1 MGTPTTK
8 NLGLV
13 KAIHVGNNPPVNILM
28 LWYNTNP
35 MINQHYYY
43 DVITASWVSLAGGSI
58 LAINVSYD
66 NSISLLTATNVQAAI
81 DELDSILDG
90 LSFAASNI
98 TYDPIGS
105 GLTST
110 NVQDAIDEVV
120 GLIPTVS
127 YPVTNGSNGLNLEG
141 TNIELGGTL
150 NEDTTITTSTFY
162 LDLFGNLRF
171 RPSTLSTT
179 SQNRTLQL
187 ANTTGAV
194 SLVLKH
200 QKAFRK
206 VVYDPF
212 QTISIPA
219 PDGLIAI
226 GGVNTTTLVGG
237 AATVT
242 DSVTQ
247 VHTSGTNDFIPVVT
261 NGVLAG
267 SLLRIAVGSVLK
279 VRIKASIMPTTS
291 DCIVQPLISYFPGA
305 VPFQTLTFETFGGTL
320 PKIISGFGYSEGTFC
335 PQNKITEIESNFI
348 YTYASSGYQN
358 LAAIVFTR
366 CLEGNINDSNA
377 CNIRVYE
384 WTYETEVII

>member
-1 MGTPTTK
+1 MSFKLENGANIGFTQSQINLLIAREGDVVYNKTTNKLQTYNGSVWVDETP
-8 NLGLV
+8 
-13 KAIHVGNNPPVNILM
+13 
-28 LWYNTNP
+28 
-35 MINQHYYY
+35 
-43 DVITASWVSLAGGSI
+43 
-58 LAINVSYD
+58 NV
-66 NSISLLTATNVQAAI
+66 TGA
-81 DELDSILDG
+81 
-90 LSFAASNI
+90 
-98 TYDPIGS
+98 
-105 GLTST
+105 
-110 NVQDAIDEVV
+110 
-120 GLIPTVS
+120 
-127 YPVTNGSNGLNLEG
+127 SNGLNLEG
-141 TNIELGGTL
+141 SNVEMGGTL
-150 NEDTTITTSTFY
+150 NENTTINTSTFY
-162 LDLFGNLRF
+162 LDLNGNIRL
-171 RPSTLSTT
+171 RPSTISAT

-219 PDGLIAI
+219 PNGLVAV

-247 VHTSGTNDFIPVVT
+247 VHTSGTNDFIPLVT

-267 SLLRIAVGSVLK
+267 SSSRIAVGSVLK

-291 DCIVQPLISYFPGA
+291 DCIVQPLISRFPGA
-305 VPFQTLTFETFGGTL
+305 GAFATYTFETYGGTL
-320 PKIISGFGYSEGTFC
+320 PKIISGFGYSEGIFC
-335 PQNKITEIESNFI
+335 PQNKITEVESNFI
-348 YTYASSGYQN
+348 YTYASSGYEE

-384 WTYETEVII
+384 WTYETEVTT